1 MTEFFEFCREYGVYF
16 LTLLCF
22 IIEIIFLVVKRR
34 PKSIDDFKLAFEEAL
49 ALVPE
54 LVISR
59 ERPGEGE
66 LKKKEVITSCSYLV
80 SRLLGRKLSDYE
92 TVIIRD
98 AVSDKIETVLS
109 TPIKKEISNEK

>member
-1 MTEFFEFCREYGVYF
+1 MTEFIEFCREYGVYI

-34 PKSIDDFKLAFEEAL
+34 PKSIEAFKLAVQEAL

-59 ERPGEGE
+59 ERPGEGD
-66 LKKKEVITSCSYLV
+66 LKKEEVISHSIYLV
-80 SRLLGRKLSDYE
+80 SRSLGRKLSDYE
-92 TVIIRD
+92 SVIVRNS
-98 AVSDKIETVLS
+98 VSDKIETVLA
-109 TPIKKEISNEK
+109 TPTKKGELK